1 MPSTT
6 AQPTSLQEFSLLSRL
21 GDGSYSEVYQ
31 AHHDTT
37 GADYALKVIN
47 KKHILRH
54 KVVHQVQRERLLLS
68 KLNYDGIVKL
78 FFTFQ
83 DAHSLYL
90 ALEYCPNGE
99 LYDQIRLRGK
109 FSVSTTQFYAAEI
122 VLMLEYLR
130 NEGVVHRDL
139 KPENLLLTNDG
150 HLKLIDFGSAK
161 SLVHDLRSE
170 GNSEDN
176 NVSGNVEIRQKNGA
190 EKEENKEES
199 PERSSSFVGTADYV
213 CPEMLSSQPVNY
225 SADLWALGC
234 VIYQMLTG
242 KPPFKAATEYLT
254 FQKITAREYL
264 RLESG
269 NGGGGGGGEH
279 GYKENDLKVSTVS
292 EEAKHLVEELLVID
306 PTQRLGAE
314 NLEDLKNHAFFRG
327 IQWETL
333 RQSTAPEI
341 SAVKISRGGEN
352 SDGEGS
358 QGGYDWELQSMRAQK
373 SGF

>member
-1 MPSTT
+1 MSSTT

-68 KLNYDGIVKL
+68 ILNYEGIVKI

-99 LYDQIRLRGK
+99 LYDQIRLQNK
-109 FSVSTTQFYAAEI
+109 LSVATAQFYAAEI

-139 KPENLLLTNDG
+139 KPENLLLTKDG
-150 HLKLIDFGSAK
+150 HLKLTDFGSAK
-161 SLVHDLRSE
+161 SLINDIRTEDTNQDTNASE
-170 GNSEDN
+170 
-176 NVSGNVEIRQKNGA
+176 NVP
-190 EKEENKEES
+190 EKEENNEEI
-199 PERSSSFVGTADYV
+199 PKRASSFVGTADYV
-213 CPEMLSSQPVNY
+213 CPEMLSSQPVSY

-234 VIYQMLTG
+234 VLYQMLAG
-242 KPPFKAATEYLT
+242 KPPFKAETEYLT
-254 FQKITAREYL
+254 YQKITAGEYMH
-264 RLESG
+264 LETCHEGDDS
-269 NGGGGGGGEH
+269 GGE
-279 GYKENDLKVSTVS
+279 ENDLKINTVS
-292 EEAKHLVEELLVID
+292 KEAKHLVEQLLIVD
-306 PTQRLGAE
+306 PKQRVGAE
-314 NLEDLKNHAFFRG
+314 NLEDLKNHSFFKG

-333 RQSTAPEI
+333 RQSTAPEV
-341 SAVKISRGGEN
+341 SVKSCRGDGD
-352 SDGEGS
+352 SDGRGS
-358 QGGYDWELQSMRAQK
+358 QDGYDWELQSMKAQK
-373 SGF
+373 SGFRY

>member
-1 MPSTT
+1 MSSTT
-6 AQPTSLQEFSLLSRL
+6 AQPTSLHEFSLLSRL

-68 KLNYDGIVKL
+68 QLNYDGIIKL

-83 DAHSLYL
+83 NAHSLYL

-109 FSVSTTQFYAAEI
+109 LNVDTTRFYAAEV

-130 NEGVVHRDL
+130 NQGVVHRDL
-139 KPENLLLTNDG
+139 KPENLLLTEDG

-161 SLVHDLRSE
+161 SLINDRRSDDSTE
-170 GNSEDN
+170 GNDVSE
-176 NVSGNVEIRQKNGA
+176 NVEIRQENQPQ
-190 EKEENKEES
+190 KEENNEEI
-199 PERSSSFVGTADYV
+199 PHRASSFVGTADYI
-213 CPEMLSSQPVNY
+213 CPEILNSQPVSY
-225 SADLWALGC
+225 AADLWALGC
-234 VIYQMLTG
+234 VVYQMLTG

-254 FQKITAREYL
+254 FQKISSGEYPH
-264 RLESG
+264 LESG
-269 NGGGGGGGEH
+269 GETGSEESH
-279 GYKENDLKVSTVS
+279 LKVNKVS
-292 EEAKHLVEELLVID
+292 KDAKDLVEKLLLLD

-314 NLEDLKNHAFFRG
+314 NLEDLKNHSFFNG
-327 IQWETL
+327 IQWDTL
-333 RQSTAPEI
+333 RQGKGPEI
-341 SAVKISRGGEN
+341 SVKSSRDGGD
-352 SDGEGS
+352 SDGTGS
-358 QGGYDWELQSMRAQK
+358 PDGYDWELQSTRAQK